1 MHWRGDMIYHCTFY
15 SGVGNILHQYQTK
28 SYRQV
33 MYDAKIAVQSGLH
46 VKVLQN
52 GNTIMLPEFK

>member
-1 MHWRGDMIYHCTFY
+1 MIYHCTFY
-15 SGVGNILHQYQTK
+15 TGVGNILHQYSTK

-52 GNTIMLPEFK
+52 GNTIKLPEFK

>member
-1 MHWRGDMIYHCTFY
+1 MVYQCIFY
-15 SGVGNILHQYQTK
+15 TGVGNILHQYSTK

-33 MYDAKIAVQSGLH
+33 MYDAKIATQSGLY

-52 GNTIMLPEFK
+52 GNTIKLPEFK

>member
-1 MHWRGDMIYHCTFY
+1 MIYQCTFY
-15 SGVGNILHQYQTK
+15 TGVGDILHQYQTK

-33 MYDAKIAVQSGLH
+33 MYDAKIATQSGLC

-52 GNTIMLPEFK
+52 GNTIKLPEFK